1 MGTALAV
8 GGARAHTRQ
17 GGGVGVGLR
26 MIISD
31 HGQLSIFLYVSSTMR
46 KDDEIAMAAQKVC
59 FKCVIDA
66 YLSGQI
72 KRKGVSDL
80 CSLCGSKR
88 KCIPLA
94 EIVSKVDT
102 ILRAYV
108 CEGEIDFRWSG
119 EGAVQYQRGESIDV
133 WVSEIFRCDNVEPIV
148 NAVCRH
154 LTSYND
160 DTSFSKRPFTPDEIG
175 HKWGDFQDGM
185 MHGNRFF
192 NESAKTFLNW
202 LFDGLDQ
209 YSASSDEHAVVRELT
224 AENAPSIYRA
234 RTCMSPEAVW
244 EIAAAPGRNLA
255 APPKGKAAEGRMNPA
270 GVPAFYGAFERNTC
284 VAELRPPVGGTV
296 VSGKFKL
303 NRTVRVLDFRRFEDA
318 DLGPTPSFFDPKY
331 FSKTGRRDFLRYIHN
346 VITVPVLPGAE
357 RQYLT
362 TQVIA
367 GYLANHCKPR
377 IDGVIFKSV
386 QNKSGSNIVLF
397 SHVACPAKSVTWELN
412 GVHRVN
418 GPKSSDTQSIEYVTG
433 SLVHHT
439 IQRVAYRHTAES
451 LPDGK
456 PKGAVDY
463 GW

>member
-1 MGTALAV
+1 
-8 GGARAHTRQ
+8 
-17 GGGVGVGLR
+17 
-26 MIISD
+26 
-31 HGQLSIFLYVSSTMR
+31 MR

-59 FKCVIDA
+59 FKCVIDTCLA
-66 YLSGQI
+66 GQI
-72 KRKGVSDL
+72 KRKGISDS

-94 EIVSKVDT
+94 EIVSRVEK
-102 ILRAYV
+102 ILCAYV

-119 EGAVQYQRGESIDV
+119 EGSVQYQKGESIDV

-148 NAVCRH
+148 RAVHRH
-154 LTSYND
+154 LTSYSG
-160 DTSFSKRPFTPDEIG
+160 DTNYSKRPFSPDEVG
-175 HKWGDFQDGM
+175 HKWGDFQEGI

-202 LFDGLDQ
+202 LFDGLDK

-224 AENAPSIYRA
+224 PESAPSIYRA
-234 RTCMSPEAVW
+234 RTCMSPGAVW
-244 EIAAAPGRNLA
+244 EIAADPARNLA
-255 APPKGKAAEGRMNPA
+255 APPKEISAEGRMNPA
-270 GVPAFYGAFERNTC
+270 GVPAFYGAFERKTC
-284 VAELRPPVGGTV
+284 VTELRPPVGGTV

-303 NRTVRVLDFRRFEDA
+303 NRTVRVLDFGRFEDA
-318 DLGPTPSFFDPKY
+318 DLGPDPSFFDPKY
-331 FSKTGRRDFLRYIHN
+331 FSKTGRREFLRYIHN
-346 VITVPVLPGAE
+346 VITVPVLPGSE

-397 SHVACPAKSVTWELN
+397 SHAACPAKSVNWELN
-412 GVHRVN
+412 GVQRV
-418 GPKSSDTQSIEYVTG
+418 PQPSDTQSIEYVTG

-439 IQRVAYRHTAES
+439 IQRVAYRYAAES
-451 LPDGK
+451 LQDGK
-456 PKGAVDY
+456 PKGAMDY